1 MLFQKG
7 FHPIMMCSV
16 GYSPKAVLR
25 ILKQPK
31 SRDGVKSHYYK
42 GLFTNYV
49 DKILAFLTTY
59 PPAFTFSMVWT
70 TEDGSVNAV
79 PQILYG
85 QFLILGVFGSCMF

>member
-1 MLFQKG
+1 
-7 FHPIMMCSV
+7 MCSV

-49 DKILAFLTTY
+49 DKILAFSDNL
-59 PPAFTFSMVWT
+59 PPYVYIFYGMNVDKKWA
-70 TEDGSVNAV
+70 
-79 PQILYG
+79 ILDHPSTS
-85 QFLILGVFGSCMF
+85 SCKVT

>member
-1 MLFQKG
+1 MLPLKFQKG

-49 DKILAFLTTY
+49 DKILAIFDHL
-59 PPAFTFSMVWT
+59 PSFI
-70 TEDGSVNAV
+70 D
-79 PQILYG
+79 ILYG
-85 QFLILGVFGSCMF
+85 MNVDKIGHFWTTYLVL

>member
-1 MLFQKG
+1 
-7 FHPIMMCSV
+7 MMCSV

-59 PPAFTFSMVWT
+59 PPALKFS
-70 TEDGSVNAV
+70 
-79 PQILYG
+79 IL
-85 QFLILGVFGSCMF
+85 